1 MIVNSAPGNTPLDP
15 DEMEGLI
22 PRYVT
27 TQGELN
33 QVEQQNI
40 LQAAQWV
47 IGHKKN
53 DLLTDSFL
61 RELHRRM
68 FGDVWKWAGKYRLTE
83 KNIGVSASA
92 ISGEVKKLCDD
103 TRYWIENKTF
113 SWDEIGARFHH
124 RLVAIHPYP
133 NGNGRHARLATDVL
147 LRAHDQEA
155 FTWGAR
161 TAQDPLDRDG
171 ENRGA
176 YLKALKAADKGDL
189 TLLLKFVRS

>member
-1 MIVNSAPGNTPLDP
+1 MIINPAPGNTPLDL

-22 PRYVT
+22 PSYVT
-27 TQGELN
+27 TQSELN

-47 IGHKKN
+47 IGHKAN
-53 DLLTDSFL
+53 GLLTDSFL

-68 FGDVWKWAGKYRLTE
+68 LGDVWKWAGKYRITG
-83 KNIGVSASA
+83 KNIGVPASD
-92 ISGEVKKLCDD
+92 IPGEIKKLCDD
-103 TRYWIENKTF
+103 TGYWIENKTF
-113 SWDEIGARFHH
+113 PWNEIGARFHH

-155 FTWGAR
+155 FAWGAR

-171 ENRGA
+171 ENRRA
-176 YLKALKAADKGDL
+176 YLNALKAADQGDFG
-189 TLLLKFVRS
+189 LLLKFVRS